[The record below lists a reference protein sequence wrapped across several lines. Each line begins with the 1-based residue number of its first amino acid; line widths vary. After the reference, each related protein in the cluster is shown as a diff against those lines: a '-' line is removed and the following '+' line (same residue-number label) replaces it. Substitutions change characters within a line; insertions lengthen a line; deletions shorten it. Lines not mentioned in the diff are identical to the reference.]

1 MEAVMTVWL
10 LRINAVRKLKACKW
24 HRSLKKINFALTVSE
39 YRKSRVS
46 NKTMRTC
53 ILFFMRNG
61 FSLMPDVLSVTPG
74 AAYAF

>member
-1 MEAVMTVWL
+1 
-10 LRINAVRKLKACKW
+10 
-24 HRSLKKINFALTVSE
+24 
-39 YRKSRVS
+39 
-46 NKTMRTC
+46 MRTC